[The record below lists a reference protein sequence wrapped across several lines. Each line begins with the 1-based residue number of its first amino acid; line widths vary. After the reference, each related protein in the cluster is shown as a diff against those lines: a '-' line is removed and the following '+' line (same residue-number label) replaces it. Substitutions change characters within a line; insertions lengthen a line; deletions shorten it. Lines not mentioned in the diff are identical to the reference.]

1 METPRF
7 TINNF
12 KQEIKDLAQLQHED
26 KLFVRQGHK
35 WSSEQKD
42 EFIIKNGDKLSCPEW
57 EILSTSSAQSR
68 CESRR
73 IKLSSFYKYYYI
85 LKHWKKINAD
95 DDLSFI
101 EFLEKGT
108 YENAD
113 EDTKLKLIDDY
124 TKKTY
129 INQEKLDFY
138 KKQEEDNFI
147 TYHEYSHLV
156 GALKKE
162 WSLLDVMRYRA
173 LKHIDKTEEAK

>member
-35 WSSEQKD
+35 WTSEQKE
-42 EFIIKNGDKLSCPEW
+42 EFIIKNREKLSCPEW
-57 EILSTSSAQSR
+57 EMLSTSYAQSR
-68 CESRR
+68 CNSRR
-73 IKLSSFYKYYYI
+73 SKLFFFYKYYYI
-85 LKHWKKINAD
+85 LKHWKKINVD

-101 EFLEKGT
+101 EFLEKGI
-108 YENAD
+108 YENVD
-113 EDTKLKLIDDY
+113 EAAKLKLIDDY

-138 KKQEEDNFI
+138 QKQKDDKLI
-147 TYHEYSHLV
+147 TYNEYFYLT

-162 WSLLDVMRYRA
+162 WSLLDVERYRA
-173 LKHIDKTEEAK
+173 LKHIDKTEETK

>member
-26 KLFVRQGHK
+26 KLFARHGRK
-35 WSSEQKD
+35 WTSEQKD
-42 EFIIKNGDKLSCPEW
+42 EFIIKNRDKLSCSER
-57 EILSTSSAQSR
+57 EILSTSCAQSR
-68 CESRR
+68 CNFRR
-73 IKLSSFYKYYYI
+73 SKLSSFYKYYYI

-113 EDTKLKLIDDY
+113 EGAKLKLIDDY

-129 INQEKLDFY
+129 VNQEKLDFY
-138 KKQEEDNFI
+138 QKQRDDNLI
-147 TYHEYSHLV
+147 TYHEYYHLT
-156 GALKKE
+156 GSLKKE